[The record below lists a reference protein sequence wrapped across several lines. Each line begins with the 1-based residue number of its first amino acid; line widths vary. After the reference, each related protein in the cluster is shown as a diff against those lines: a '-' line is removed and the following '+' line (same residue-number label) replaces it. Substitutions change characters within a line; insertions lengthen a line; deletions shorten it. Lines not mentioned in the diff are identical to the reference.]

1 MLFYSLFPDEKLC
14 IFSVAG
20 KLTIEEMQQRLDELA
35 AEADW
40 PTVHTIVTDLRGCW
54 DVDAGFME
62 ADQRQAMEIRS
73 FGNRRMIWLT
83 GSSSVLGKMAMAAN
97 EGLSAGVDPRIFRD
111 KTEMARCLGPSGAGI
126 MHCLESME

>member
-1 MLFYSLFPDEKLC
+1 MLLYSLFPKEKLC

-20 KLTIEEMQQRLDELA
+20 RLTLEEMQQRLDELA
-35 AEADW
+35 AEPQW
-40 PTVHTIVTDLRGCW
+40 PDVQTIVTDLRGCW
-54 DVDAGFME
+54 DVDVGFMDT
-62 ADQRQAMEIRS
+62 DQRQDMEIRS

-111 KTEMARCLGPSGAGI
+111 KTEMARSLGPSGVGI
-126 MHCLESME
+126 MHCLQSLE